1 VTECKISVI
10 IWVEMNSDKGKIM
23 RKSITFFTLLF
34 YFLLF
39 FTSCLTINIY
49 FPEAA
54 VQKTAEEIV
63 DDVRKSEE
71 EGKKEQKKEISQFSF
86 SLVPMAYAQQEETVS
101 TPRIRGLKQALK
113 DKEPRLMPYF
123 QKGNIGEGN
132 DGFIHAREEDNLS
145 LKEKADLRRLVKDV
159 NGDRENLYSEVAKA
173 LEIDTGQIPR
183 IQKIFAKRW
192 IENSRTG
199 WWIQKEDGQWERKK

>member
-1 VTECKISVI
+1 
-10 IWVEMNSDKGKIM
+10 M
-23 RKSITFFTLLF
+23 RKPIIHFMMFF
-34 YFLLF
+34 YFFLF

-63 DDVRKSEE
+63 DDVRKSKE
-71 EGKKEQKKEISQFSF
+71 EGEKEQKKDVSQSVF
-86 SLVPMAYAQQEETVS
+86 SLVPAAYAQQEETVS
-101 TPRIRGLKQALK
+101 TPRIRALKQSLR
-113 DKEPRLMPYF
+113 DKESLLLPFF
-123 QKGNIGEGN
+123 QKGNIGEAN
-132 DGFIHAREEDNLS
+132 DGFIQIRNENSLS
-145 LKEKADLRRLVKDV
+145 LKEKAELRRVVKDV
-159 NGDRENLYSEVAKA
+159 NGDREDLYREVAKA
-173 LEIDTGQIPR
+173 LNIDQNQIPR